1 MEVLGIIF
9 AIIGAVG
16 VLGALT
22 YVSIL
27 AGIIIHGMIIIMAGP
42 IIDGYFRKKG
52 EQVYEPGSAR

>member
-1 MEVLGIIF
+1 MNVLGIIF

-27 AGIIIHGMIIIMAGP
+27 AGILIHGMIIIMAGP
-42 IIDGYFRKKG
+42 VIDAFYKKKG
-52 EQVYEPGSAR
+52 EQVYQPGSAK

>member
-9 AIIGAVG
+9 AIVGAAG

-27 AGIIIHGMIIIMAGP
+27 AGILIHGMIIIMAGP
-42 IIDGYFRKKG
+42 IIDGFFKKKG
-52 EQVYEPGSAR
+52 EQVYQPGSAK

>member
-42 IIDGYFRKKG
+42 IIDSYFRKKG